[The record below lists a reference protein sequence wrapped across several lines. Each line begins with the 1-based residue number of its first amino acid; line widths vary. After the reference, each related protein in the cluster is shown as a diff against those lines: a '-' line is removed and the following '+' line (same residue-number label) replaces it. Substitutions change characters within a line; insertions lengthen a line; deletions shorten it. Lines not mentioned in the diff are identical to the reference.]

1 MRETQDPDQRSR
13 SGTNPFKAT
22 ATVVLCMPL
31 HKTPLNH
38 CSSLPRSCP
47 VWKTVSSL
55 FIRLPSISAPPLHRS
70 CSVLPQWHRVARRA
84 RVIGSP
90 DGLKSIIDCL
100 LISSY
105 TTDTFHSTFSLH
117 RVPPLPPGLPDPV
130 LSLRSWLQVPLVPF
144 FFRPPSSPLSVR
156 LVCF

>member
-1 MRETQDPDQRSR
+1 
-13 SGTNPFKAT
+13 
-22 ATVVLCMPL
+22 MPL

-117 RVPPLPPGLPDPV
+117 RVPPLPPGLPDSV
-130 LSLRSWLQVPLVPF
+130 LSLSSWLLSDTTSTFLFSPTLL
-144 FFRPPSSPLSVR
+144 PSLRSPCLLLSIFDITASMV
-156 LVCF
+156 